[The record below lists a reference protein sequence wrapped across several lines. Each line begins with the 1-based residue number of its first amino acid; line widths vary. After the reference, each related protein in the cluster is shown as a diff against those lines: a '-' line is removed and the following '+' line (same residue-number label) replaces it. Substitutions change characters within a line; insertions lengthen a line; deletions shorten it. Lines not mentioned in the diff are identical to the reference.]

1 MLLERNAGSHMIP
14 TGTTTNWL
22 RDRLRKIL
30 QFLMVGAA
38 GLLLSILLHRTLDDR
53 FGRVAVGGL
62 AGFILGVAL
71 GVTVAEERSDRVFY
85 AAVFG
90 TICAVF
96 SSANAVAAMQ

>member
-1 MLLERNAGSHMIP
+1 MIP
-14 TGTTTNWL
+14 TGTTRTG
-22 RDRLRKIL
+22 RRGRFRQIRP
-30 QFLMVGAA
+30 FLVVGAA

-96 SSANAVAAMQ
+96 SSANAAAAMQ

>member
-1 MLLERNAGSHMIP
+1 
-14 TGTTTNWL
+14 
-22 RDRLRKIL
+22 
-30 QFLMVGAA
+30 VGAA

-53 FGRVAVGGL
+53 FGHVAVGGL

-71 GVTVAEERSDRVFY
+71 GVTVAEDRSDRVFY

-96 SSANAVAAMQ
+96 ASANAAAAMQ

>member
-1 MLLERNAGSHMIP
+1 
-14 TGTTTNWL
+14 
-22 RDRLRKIL
+22 
-30 QFLMVGAA
+30 VGAV
-38 GLLLSILLHRTLDDR
+38 GLINSILLQRTLDVR

-71 GVTVAEERSDRVFY
+71 GVTVAQERSHRVFY

-96 SSANAVAAMQ
+96 SSANAAAAMQ